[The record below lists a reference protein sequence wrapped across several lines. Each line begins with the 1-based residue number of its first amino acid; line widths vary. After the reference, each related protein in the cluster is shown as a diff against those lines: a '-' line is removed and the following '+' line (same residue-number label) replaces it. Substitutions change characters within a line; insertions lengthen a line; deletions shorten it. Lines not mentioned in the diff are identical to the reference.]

1 VRRLLTRPW
10 VVALLI
16 AALVLGL
23 VSVAG
28 GALGTT
34 VPGGGFLGSPV
45 PAIQLAAEKVVSIGG
60 YDLMNTTVMFWVAM
74 VVLITLSC
82 LATRR
87 LRLVPGRLQS
97 VFESVLEFFRGI
109 AEATAPGD
117 VGRRFLP
124 LVVAIFLGVL
134 MSNWV
139 GILPGVG
146 TIGRVESI
154 EEWVEHHVEDELGT
168 VEEEHPGLDHEEQE
182 ALALVHLLEA
192 HAADTFVAFNG
203 VLIPPGRGEA
213 ERVPLDKIVSYTDAD
228 LRHVKEL
235 AESHGDLE
243 QDGVY
248 QAILTNIRE
257 SRVKEPFVFD
267 EGGSKEERFDFTGR
281 KAGILVPFFRGA
293 STDLNT
299 TLAIA
304 LVAMVTVQVWGFM
317 TLGFK
322 GYSKRFFDVK
332 GGPIAMFVG
341 VLEMFGEIARV
352 VSFTFRLFG
361 NMFAGEVLLITM
373 GFLLPLIGII
383 PFLGLELFV
392 GLIQA
397 FIFAMLTLV
406 FGAIAVAS
414 HGEEH

>member
-1 VRRLLTRPW
+1 V
-10 VVALLI
+10 
-16 AALVLGL
+16 
-23 VSVAG
+23 G
-28 GALGTT
+28 GRT
-34 VPGGGFLGSPV
+34 
-45 PAIQLAAEKVVSIGG
+45 
-60 YDLMNTTVMFWVAM
+60 
-74 VVLITLSC
+74 
-82 LATRR
+82 
-87 LRLVPGRLQS
+87 
-97 VFESVLEFFRGI
+97 
-109 AEATAPGD
+109 
-117 VGRRFLP
+117 GRRFLP

-134 MSNWV
+134 TSNWL

-146 TIGRVESI
+146 TIGRI
-154 EEWVEHHVEDELGT
+154 ETAEEYLAHHAGSHEAADLEHAA
-168 VEEEHPGLDHEEQE
+168 EEEAEYKLTVFDGSGS
-182 ALALVHLLEA
+182 
-192 HAADTFVAFNG
+192 FYY
-203 VLIPPGRGEA
+203 IPFGRGNDTK
-213 ERVPLDKIVSYTDAD
+213 VPLRDVDYHTGEVVTPPD
-228 LRHVKEL
+228 EYENL
-235 AESHGDLE
+235 AGKNA
-243 QDGVY
+243 GV
-248 QAILTNIRE
+248 
-257 SRVKEPFVFD
+257 
-267 EGGSKEERFDFTGR
+267 
-281 KAGILVPFFRGA
+281 LVPFFRGA

-317 TLGFK
+317 TLGFR